1 MSSNGTNVT
10 VTFCKTVSFVDC
22 SLAIGGII
30 SNILVPLTVLKSEK
44 LRCKS
49 AGILMIA
56 LACADSL
63 CLICKIILL
72 LDQYELDIGLPGFV
86 VYFYI
91 FLVAKSTSH
100 ILVVM
105 TAINRYA
112 IICHPHT
119 HTHVT
124 SKKGVTIQI
133 FTSLILAILGNLYF
147 VFLKL
152 WNTNE
157 TVKNG
162 FSISALLIFNILPY
176 FVTIFLS
183 VMVFR
188 SIKKRQ
194 RKLRTQSNRRAYKME
209 IQLSHAMISVVIAF
223 IILSV
228 PWILFK
234 IIHKVLPS
242 SCNVENPKQI
252 YCLLGLFR
260 DINYGINFYLYL
272 MYFKMFRYL
281 FICKLLHLRRQQI
294 DGRSP
299 TVELV
304 EL

>member
-1 MSSNGTNVT
+1 MPSNGTNVT
-10 VTFCKTVSFVDC
+10 VTFCKTVSFVDY
-22 SLAIGGII
+22 SLAIGGIF
-30 SNILVPLTVLKSEK
+30 SNILIPLTVLKSEK

-72 LDQYELDIGLPGFV
+72 LGKYELDIPGFV
-86 VYFYI
+86 AYFYI
-91 FLVAKSTSH
+91 FLVAKHTSH

-119 HTHVT
+119 HHYVT

-157 TVKNG
+157 TVKIG
-162 FSISALLIFNILPY
+162 FSTSAMLIFNILPY
-176 FVTIFLS
+176 FVTTFLS

-194 RKLRTQSNRRAYKME
+194 RKLRTQSNRTAYKME
-209 IQLSHAMISVVIAF
+209 IQLTHAMISVVIAF
-223 IILSV
+223 ITLSV
-228 PWILFK
+228 PWILFR
-234 IIHKVLPS
+234 IIHRVLAS
-242 SCNVENPKQI
+242 SYNDKKHRQI
-252 YCLLGLFR
+252 SCLLGLFR
-260 DINYGINFYLYL
+260 DINFGINFYLYL
-272 MYFKMFRYL
+272 MYYKMFRYL
-281 FICKLLHLRRQQI
+281 FCKLLHLRRQQI

-299 TVELV
+299 SVELV

>member
-1 MSSNGTNVT
+1 MPSNGTNAT
-10 VTFCKTVSFVDC
+10 LTFCKTVSFVNY
-22 SLAIGGII
+22 SLAIGGIF
-30 SNILVPLTVLKSEK
+30 SNILIPLTVLKSEK

-63 CLICKIILL
+63 YLICKIIRL
-72 LDQYELDIGLPGFV
+72 LDEYELDVPGFV
-86 VYFYI
+86 VYVYMYI
-91 FLVAKSTSH
+91 LLVVKSTSH

-119 HTHVT
+119 HHYVT

-133 FTSLILAILGNLYF
+133 FTSVVLAILGNLSF
-147 VFLKL
+147 VFLNL

-157 TVKNG
+157 TVENG
-162 FSISALLIFNILPY
+162 FFISGLLISNILPY
-176 FVTIFLS
+176 FVTTFLS

-228 PWILFK
+228 PWIIFT
-234 IIHKVLPS
+234 IIHMVLPS
-242 SCNVENPKQI
+242 SVNVENHKQI
-252 YCLLGLFR
+252 FCLLGLFR

-272 MYFKMFRYL
+272 IYFKMFRYL